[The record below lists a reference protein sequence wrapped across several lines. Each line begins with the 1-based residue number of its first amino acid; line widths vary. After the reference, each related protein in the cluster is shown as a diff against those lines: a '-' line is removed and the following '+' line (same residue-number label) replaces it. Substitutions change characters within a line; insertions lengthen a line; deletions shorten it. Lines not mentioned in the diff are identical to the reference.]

1 MLIFEKL
8 WRGSY
13 IYVLAVIS
21 TDPKFKQ
28 SKNYMPKFFKFLSA
42 LFVVTIFSCNQNSTT
57 EKENE
62 LLKKENELLKKE
74 QELNS
79 KYKTQEPAK
88 PTANNTSNRAD
99 TWKKFNH
106 KYGFTIEL
114 PSYFSKG
121 ALTAS
126 GIQYY
131 INDLND
137 NITVT
142 VETIGEGSISSL
154 TNEYQ
159 STINSSS
166 GVDYKILKE
175 NWFVVSGQDEEGI
188 YYLKTLVKNG
198 QTHFLAVRYPVS
210 QKDIFD
216 SILPRISKSF
226 K

>member
-1 MLIFEKL
+1 MANFLKTLPAFF
-8 WRGSY
+8 
-13 IYVLAVIS
+13 VL
-21 TDPKFKQ
+21 
-28 SKNYMPKFFKFLSA
+28 
-42 LFVVTIFSCNQNSTT
+42 TILSCNQNSTT

-79 KYKTQEPAK
+79 KDKTQEPIK
-88 PTANNTSNRAD
+88 LRSNNSTSRSD
-99 TWKKFNH
+99 TWKTFNH
-106 KYGFTIEL
+106 KYGFRIEL
-114 PSYFSKG
+114 PSYFWEGSM
-121 ALTAS
+121 TAS

-131 INDLND
+131 TNDLNE
-137 NITVT
+137 NITLT
-142 VETIGEGSISSL
+142 VATSGEGSNSSL
-154 TNEYQ
+154 ANEYQ
-159 STINSSS
+159 TTINSIS
-166 GVDYKILKE
+166 GIDYKILKD

-198 QTHFLAVRYPVS
+198 QTHFLAVHYPVS